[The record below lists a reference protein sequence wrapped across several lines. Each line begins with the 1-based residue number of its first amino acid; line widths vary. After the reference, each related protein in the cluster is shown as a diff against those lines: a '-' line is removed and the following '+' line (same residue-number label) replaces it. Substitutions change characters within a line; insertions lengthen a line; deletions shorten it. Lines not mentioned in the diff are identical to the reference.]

1 MTIENSGESKKSNK
15 TIIGL
20 IVGLIIMVVIQQFFF
35 KAPSFDKQMMK
46 AASELNKTCPVMVD
60 RETQLDNAIALP
72 DKVFQYNYTLVR
84 LPIDSVNVQAF
95 ENYIKPVLINSVK
108 NTPELK
114 IYRDN
119 KVTMAYSYK
128 DRNGVFITKILITAT
143 DYSK

>member
-1 MTIENSGESKKSNK
+1 MDTNVKSNK
-15 TIIGL
+15 SSRIIIGL
-20 IVGLIIMVVIQQFFF
+20 VVGLIVMVLIQQLLF
-35 KAPSFDKQMMK
+35 KAPSFDKEMMK

-72 DKVFQYNYTLVR
+72 DKVFQYNYKLIHMTK
-84 LPIDSVNVQAF
+84 DSVDIMAF
-95 ENYIKPVLINSVK
+95 ENYMKPMLLTAVK
-108 NTPELK
+108 TTPELK

-128 DRNGVFITKILITAT
+128 DRNGIFITKILISYT